1 MTLSATAIH
10 EAFAENSGVAWHI
23 LLDIEHP
30 DLTATLRFVNAYSNV
45 VSNGNTYISFPFE
58 IVLPDS
64 DGENPQRAVLR
75 IDNISREVYAAIWAL
90 DPSPSIR
97 ISVVLSSQPNVVEYQ
112 SGKLYIN
119 QVTADEIA
127 LEGELVPKQYSTES
141 WPGAVVNP
149 ERFPGLW

>member
-1 MTLSATAIH
+1 M
-10 EAFAENSGVAWHI
+10 
-23 LLDIEHP
+23 
-30 DLTATLRFVNAYSNV
+30 
-45 VSNGNTYISFPFE
+45 
-58 IVLPDS
+58 
-64 DGENPQRAVLR
+64 LR

-97 ISVVLSSQPNVVEYQ
+97 ISVVLSSQPDVVEYQ

-127 LEGELVPKQYSTES
+127 LEGELVPQQYSTES

>member
-10 EAFAENSGVAWHI
+10 EAFSENSGVAWHI

-45 VSNGNTYISFPFE
+45 VSNGDTYNSFPFE

-64 DGENPQRAVLR
+64 DGENPQRAMLR

-97 ISVVLSSQPNVVEYQ
+97 ISVVLSSQPDVVEYQ

-127 LEGELVPKQYSTES
+127 LEGELVPQQYSTES